1 MMDKTARDRGNSK
14 KKTSAVPPKHTTK
27 KLLLRILAAILLLI
41 FLLHGIAALTENK
54 NIEYTPVSFSS
65 PKLPAALDGYR
76 IAFVVD
82 AHAMTSADLEVM
94 AGRLNEENLDLL
106 ALGGDF
112 ASSEGAPER
121 TMKVLSKIKTRDGL
135 YGVEGN
141 HDDYAALFA
150 AMEKY
155 GAHPLS
161 NSGLP
166 VRDGLF
172 IAGVEDL
179 WNRTPDILSATKD
192 AEKDDFVLLLAH
204 NPDLTMEQD
213 TTSADLILSGHTHG
227 GQVTFFGLWA
237 PGLTLTHAVTRYGQ
251 RFLSGWAQAHDGT
264 PVYVSRGAG
273 FMRSTP
279 RVFARPQVVLL
290 TLVSG

>member
-1 MMDKTARDRGNSK
+1 MPHKNKPG
-14 KKTSAVPPKHTTK
+14 
-27 KLLLRILAAILLLI
+27 KLPLRILAAALILTVVI
-41 FLLHGIAALTENK
+41 HGVAALAENK
-54 NIEYTPVSFSS
+54 NIEYTPVTFSS
-65 PKLPAALDGYR
+65 PKISAELDGYR

-82 AHAMTSADLEVM
+82 THAMTAADLEVM
-94 AGRLNEENLDLL
+94 AERLNEENLDLL

-135 YGVEGN
+135 YGIEGN
-141 HDDYAALFA
+141 HDDYAALFS

-155 GAHPLS
+155 GAQPLS
-161 NSGLP
+161 NSGFPL
-166 VRDGLF
+166 RDGLF

-179 WNRTPDILSATKD
+179 WNRNPDITSATKD
-192 AEKDDFVLLLAH
+192 AQADDFVLLLAH

-213 TTSADLILSGHTHG
+213 TTTADLILSGHTHG
-227 GQVTFFGLWA
+227 GQVALFGLWA

-251 RFLSGWAQAHDGT
+251 RFLSGWAESHDGT
-264 PVYVSRGAG
+264 TVYVSRGAG
-273 FMRSTP
+273 FMSSMP

-290 TLVSG
+290 TLVRE